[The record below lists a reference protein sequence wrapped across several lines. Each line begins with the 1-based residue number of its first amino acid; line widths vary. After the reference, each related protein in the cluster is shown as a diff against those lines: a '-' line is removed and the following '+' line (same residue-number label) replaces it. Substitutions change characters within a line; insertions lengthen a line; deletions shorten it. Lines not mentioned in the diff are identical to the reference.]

1 MYQTG
6 NVDNFSDM
14 NDKIIDENNE
24 EYIKTKGAFI
34 PYENLNNLTPR
45 QKVLLWT
52 LYFDC
57 NLCWYAPYEIELKTK
72 TFNLER
78 GQIFITRKKLS
89 KLTGFPKRELRY
101 LIKQLIDKNIIAAE
115 TKHNATLITIINYKK
130 YHSKPDSSNY

>member
-1 MYQTG
+1 MFLCVKKIIELNRWYELDHTQEKNNKMYQTG

-57 NLCWYAPYEIELKTK
+57 NL
-72 TFNLER
+72 F
-78 GQIFITRKKLS
+78 
-89 KLTGFPKRELRY
+89 
-101 LIKQLIDKNIIAAE
+101 
-115 TKHNATLITIINYKK
+115 
-130 YHSKPDSSNY
+130 